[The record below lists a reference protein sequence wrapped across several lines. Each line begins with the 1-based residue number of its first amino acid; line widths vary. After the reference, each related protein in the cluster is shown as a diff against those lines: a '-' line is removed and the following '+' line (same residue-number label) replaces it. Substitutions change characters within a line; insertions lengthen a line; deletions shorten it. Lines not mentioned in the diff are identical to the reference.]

1 MFIRVVITVP
11 STIDSVL
18 VCKVLIQ
25 IKAIIHSVKGH
36 SVLSYDKAQG
46 THYMNVLRVYINQMM
61 ACVYM

>member
-1 MFIRVVITVP
+1 MFIRVVIIVP

-25 IKAIIHSVKGH
+25 IKAIIHSVKRH
-36 SVLSYDKAQG
+36 LVLSYDKAQG